1 MFTGLADR
9 TITIV
14 YHSPLLNHSLV
25 KNWLQIAINSAIGPL
40 SISTSTS
47 VCWPKEYSSPL
58 RTDTF
63 PFLSTNHQ
71 HTHGRGKFLK
81 DRTYLPE
88 IQPHQ
93 IQPPLNHFLPYAL
106 QLQKTQIGSLRHVP
120 STICFFVYLA
130 SAVSSHGIAP
140 IHPRHSFAGSPM
152 LFPTPVVTTNYVNPK
167 VFYRRTSSNPI
178 VYTSPP
184 LPPPHFPLRLYWV
197 PVVLANRR

>member
-9 TITIV
+9 TTTIV
-14 YHSPLLNHSLV
+14 YHSSLLNHSLV
-25 KNWLQIAINSAIGPL
+25 KNWLQIAKLWPL
-40 SISTSTS
+40 AHSRFQLRLLSG
-47 VCWPKEYSSPL
+47 PKEYSSPL

-93 IQPPLNHFLPYAL
+93 IQPLLNHILPFAL

-167 VFYRRTSSNPI
+167 SILSEDI
-178 VYTSPP
+178 I
-184 LPPPHFPLRLYWV
+184 
-197 PVVLANRR
+197 